1 MAPPRKSGSRPGR
14 ALALLTALIV
24 VMLIGIV
31 GSNIGSP
38 GKWHSDF
45 KVGLGLDLSSG
56 TQATLRA
63 VTEKGE
69 TPPQDDMKTAVAIIN
84 DRVNASGNTG
94 VSVQQEG
101 SSDIQVTAPGQG
113 SKQLIN
119 TVDTTAQL
127 RFRAVLLAGSST
139 ASTTPSTSA
148 TPSASPSA
156 SGSSTAKAKASA
168 SPSAS
173 TKAYIKHAAA
183 SPSPS
188 AQATSSAGA
197 KASSSASP
205 SAPAPASPSATSS
218 AASYAGDASAVS
230 PATMKLFNKLDCS
243 NLNTWK
249 NKLGYTEPEWDNPN
263 TQTVACGSDGTK
275 YVLDKA
281 VILGTD
287 VTGQSAGIDTTSN
300 QPVVNLTLNGKATKA
315 FGALTETQASK
326 YTPNVSTNADD
337 AVLAMTAI
345 VLDGNVVSAP
355 QTTEAIPGGQVQITG
370 LGSQDAATQLAQELK
385 FGALPLTFKVV
396 DTITISPTLGR
407 NQLNAGLIAGGIGL
421 ILVVIYSFLYYRG
434 LGSVSVSSLLIASL
448 LGYLSVVLL
457 TKYQNFTLSLPGIA
471 GLIVAIG
478 ITADSFVVFFERLR
492 DEVRDGRTL
501 RAAVESG
508 WRRARRTILVSDTVS
523 FLAALLLYIFA
534 VGDVKGFAYTL
545 GLTTLIDVIVV
556 FLFTKPVVT
565 LLARTKFFGQG
576 NKWSGLDPARLGA
589 RAPWR
594 SGLPRRTERTTGR
607 TTGRTSGRA
616 GTSGPGRTTRT
627 TSREA

>member
-1 MAPPRKSGSRPGR
+1 VAPPRKSGSRPGR
-14 ALALLTALIV
+14 ALALLVALIV

-38 GKWHSDF
+38 GKWHQDF

-63 VTEKGE
+63 VTEKGKA
-69 TPPQDDMKTAVAIIN
+69 PPQDDMKTAVAIIN

-101 SSDIQVTAPGQG
+101 ASDIQVTAPGQG
-113 SKQLIN
+113 SQQLIN

-127 RFRAVLLAGSST
+127 RFRAVLLAGSS
-139 ASTTPSTSA
+139 AAAATPSTSA

-156 SGSSTAKAKASA
+156 SGSSAAKAKASA

-173 TKAYIKHAAA
+173 TKAYIKPAAA
-183 SPSPS
+183 TPSPS

-205 SAPAPASPSATSS
+205 SASASASPSATSS
-218 AASYAGDASAVS
+218 TAAYAGNPSAVS
-230 PATMKLFNKLDCS
+230 PETMKLFTKLDCS
-243 NLNTWK
+243 DLNTWK
-249 NKLGYTEPEWDNPN
+249 SKLGYTEPEWDNPN

-287 VTGQSAGIDTTSN
+287 VTGQSSGIDTTSN

-315 FGALTETQASK
+315 FGALTATQASK
-326 YTPNVSTNADD
+326 YTPNASTNEDD

-370 LGSQDAATQLAQELK
+370 LGSQEAATQLAQELK

-396 DTITISPTLGR
+396 NTITITPTLGKS
-407 NQLNAGLIAGGIGL
+407 QLDAGLIAGGIGL

-434 LGSVSVSSLLIASL
+434 LGIVSVSSLLIAAL
-448 LGYLSVVLL
+448 IGYLAVVLL
-457 TKYQNFTLSLPGIA
+457 TKYQNYTLSLAGIA

-508 WRRARRTILVSDTVS
+508 WKRARRTILVSDTVS

-545 GLTTLIDVIVV
+545 GLTTLIDVVVV

-576 NKWSGLDPARLGA
+576 HKWSGLDPARLGA

-607 TTGRTSGRA
+607 TTGRTSSRTGS
-616 GTSGPGRTTRT
+616 SGPGRTSRS

>member
-1 MAPPRKSGSRPGR
+1 VAPPRKSGSKPGR
-14 ALALLTALIV
+14 ALAALFVLIV
-24 VMLIGIV
+24 LMLVGIIGP
-31 GSNIGSP
+31 NIGSP
-38 GKWHSDF
+38 GKWHHDF

-63 VTEKGE
+63 VTQKGKA
-69 TPPQDDMKTAVAIIN
+69 PPQDDMKTAVAIIN

-101 SSDIQVTAPGQG
+101 STDIQVTAPGQG
-113 SKQLIN
+113 SQQLIN
-119 TVDTTAQL
+119 NVDTTAQL
-127 RFRAVLLAGSST
+127 RFRAVLLEGSSLPAPTASSST
-139 ASTTPSTSA
+139 ATPNPSSSA
-148 TPSASPSA
+148 TPSASST
-156 SGSSTAKAKASA
+156 SSAKAKSSA

-173 TKAYIKHAAA
+173 TKAYIQPAAA
-183 SPSPS
+183 TPSPS
-188 AQATSSAGA
+188 AQSSSSAKA

-205 SAPAPASPSATSS
+205 SVSPSASPTGS
-218 AASYAGDASAVS
+218 AATATTAGNAKAVT
-230 PATMKLFNKLDCS
+230 PAVMKLFNKLDCT

-249 NKLGYTEPEWDNPN
+249 TKLKYSEAQWDAPN
-263 TQTVACGSDGTK
+263 SQTVACGQNGVK

-287 VTGQSAGIDTTSN
+287 VTNESSGIDSTSN

-315 FGALTETQASK
+315 FGKLTATQATK
-326 YTPNVSTNADD
+326 YQPSASTNPDD
-337 AVLAMTAI
+337 QVLDQTAI

-355 QTTEAIPGGQVQITG
+355 ATTEAIPAGQVQITG
-370 LGSQDAATQLAQELK
+370 LGSQTAADELAQQLK
-385 FGALPLTFKVV
+385 YGALPLTFKVV
-396 DTITISPTLGR
+396 DVENVSPSLGR
-407 NQLNAGLIAGGIGL
+407 SQLEAGLIAGGIGL
-421 ILVVIYSFLYYRG
+421 ILVVIYSFFYYRG
-434 LGSVSVSSLLIASL
+434 LGSVSVSSLLIAGL

-457 TKYQNFTLSLPGIA
+457 SRYQGFTLSLTGIA

-492 DEVRDGRTL
+492 DEVRDGRSL

-508 WRRARRTILVSDTVS
+508 WKRARRTILVSDTVS
-523 FLAALLLYIFA
+523 FLAALLLYIFS

-556 FLFTKPVVT
+556 FLFTKPMVT

-576 NKWSGLDPARLGA
+576 HKWSGLDPERLGA

-594 SGLPRRTERTTGR
+594 SSLPRRTT
-607 TTGRTSGRA
+607 RTSGSARR
-616 GTSGPGRTTRT
+616 PRT

>member
-38 GKWHSDF
+38 GKWHKDF

-63 VTEKGE
+63 VTEKGK

-127 RFRAVLLAGSST
+127 RFRAVLLAGSSAAT
-139 ASTTPSTSA
+139 TTPSASA

-156 SGSSTAKAKASA
+156 SSSSSAKAKAKS

-173 TKAYIKHAAA
+173 TKAFIKHAAA
-183 SPSPS
+183 TPSPS

-205 SAPAPASPSATSS
+205 SASASASPSTT
-218 AASYAGDASAVS
+218 SYAGDASAVNA
-230 PATMKLFNKLDCS
+230 ATMKLFKKLDCS

-249 NKLGYTEPEWDNPN
+249 SKLGYTEPEWDNPN
-263 TQTVACGSDGTK
+263 TQTVACGSGGTK

-287 VTGQSAGIDTTSN
+287 VTGQSAGIDTTSG
-300 QPVVNLTLNGKATKA
+300 QPIVNLSLNGKAQKA
-315 FGALTETQASK
+315 FATLTALQASK
-326 YTPNVSTNADD
+326 YTPSASTNADD
-337 AVLAMTAI
+337 QVLSMTAI
-345 VLDGNVVSAP
+345 VLDGNVRSAP

-370 LGSQDAATQLAQELK
+370 LGSQAAATQLAQELK
-385 FGALPLTFKVV
+385 FGALPLTFKVA
-396 DTITISPTLGR
+396 DTITISPALGR
-407 NQLNAGLIAGGIGL
+407 SQLNAGLIAGGIGL

-434 LGSVSVSSLLIASL
+434 LGSVSVSSLVIAAL
-448 LGYLSVVLL
+448 LGYLAVVLL
-457 TKYQNFTLSLPGIA
+457 SRYQSFTLSLPGIA

-508 WRRARRTILVSDTVS
+508 WKRARRTILVSDTVS

-545 GLTTLIDVIVV
+545 GLTTLIDVVVV
-556 FLFTKPVVT
+556 FGFTKPMVT

-576 NKWSGLDPARLGA
+576 HKWSGLDPARLGA

-594 SGLPRRTERTTGR
+594 SGLPRRTERIS
-607 TTGRTSGRA
+607 GRTSGRT
-616 GTSGPGRTTRT
+616 GNRTGSSGPGRTSRS

>member
-1 MAPPRKSGSRPGR
+1 M
-14 ALALLTALIV
+14 LALLVALIV

-38 GKWHSDF
+38 GHWHKDF

-63 VTEKGE
+63 VTAKGK
-69 TPPQDDMKTAVAIIN
+69 TPPQDDMKTAVSIIN

-101 SSDIQVTAPGQG
+101 ASDIQVTAPGQG
-113 SKQLIN
+113 SQQLIN

-127 RFRAVLLAGSST
+127 RFRAVLLEGSST
-139 ASTTPSTSA
+139 AAA
-148 TPSASPSA
+148 TPSASATASPSA
-156 SGSSTAKAKASA
+156 SGSPSASSTAKAKAKS

-173 TKAYIKHAAA
+173 TKAYIKKAAA
-183 SPSPS
+183 TPSPS
-188 AQATSSAGA
+188 AQATGTASA
-197 KASSSASP
+197 KASTSASP
-205 SAPAPASPSATSS
+205 SAAASPSATSS
-218 AASYAGDASAVS
+218 AATTAGDPSAVS
-230 PATMKLFNKLDCS
+230 AATMKLFDKLDCS
-243 NLNTWK
+243 NLNNWK
-249 NKLGYTEPEWDNPN
+249 TKLGYTEPQWDDPN
-263 TQTVACGSDGTK
+263 TQTVACGSGGVK

-287 VTGQSAGIDTTSN
+287 VTSQSAGIDTTSG
-300 QPVVNLTLNGKATKA
+300 QPIVNLSLNGKATSA
-315 FGALTETQASK
+315 FGKLTATQASK
-326 YTPNVSTNADD
+326 YYPNVSSNADD
-337 AVLAMTAI
+337 SVLDQTAI

-355 QTTEAIPGGQVQITG
+355 QTTEAIPGGNVQITG
-370 LGSQDAATQLAQELK
+370 LGSQAAATQLAEQLK
-385 FGALPLTFKVV
+385 FGALPLTFKLV
-396 DTITISPTLGR
+396 DTITITPTLGR
-407 NQLNAGLIAGGIGL
+407 SQLNAGLIAGGIGL

-434 LGSVSVSSLLIASL
+434 LGSVSVSSLIIASL
-448 LGYLSVVLL
+448 LGYLAVVLL
-457 TKYQNFTLSLPGIA
+457 TRYQSFTLSLPGIA

-523 FLAALLLYIFA
+523 FLAALLLYIFS

-545 GLTTLIDVIVV
+545 GLTTIIDVIVV
-556 FLFTKPVVT
+556 FWFTKPTVT
-565 LLARTKFFGQG
+565 LLARTRFFGQG
-576 NKWSGLDPARLGA
+576 HKWSGLDPARLGA

-594 SGLPRRTERTTGR
+594 SGVPRRTERVTGR
-607 TTGRTSGRA
+607 TTGRTSNRG
-616 GTSGPGRTTRT
+616 GTSGPGRTSRT

>member
-1 MAPPRKSGSRPGR
+1 V
-14 ALALLTALIV
+14 LV
-24 VMLIGIV
+24 VLMLVGVV

-38 GKWHSDF
+38 GKWHKDF

-63 VTEKGE
+63 VTQKGK

-113 SKQLIN
+113 SQQLIN
-119 TVDTTAQL
+119 NVDTTAQL
-127 RFRAVLLAGSST
+127 RFRAVLLEGSST
-139 ASTTPSTSA
+139 PAA
-148 TPSASPSA
+148 TPSASSTASPGATPSA
-156 SGSSTAKAKASA
+156 SSTSSAKASA

-173 TKAYIKHAAA
+173 TKALIKHAAA
-183 SPSPS
+183 TPSPS
-188 AQATSSAGA
+188 AQSSSSAKA

-205 SAPAPASPSATSS
+205 SASASASPTGS
-218 AASYAGDASAVS
+218 AATTAGNAKAVD
-230 PATMKLFNKLDCS
+230 PAVMKLFNKLDCS

-249 NKLGYTEPEWDNPN
+249 TKLRYSEHQWDAPN
-263 TQTVACGSDGTK
+263 SQTVACGPSSVKGEPNVK

-287 VTGQSAGIDTTSN
+287 VTSESSGIDTTSN
-300 QPVVNLTLNGKATKA
+300 EPVVNLSLNGKATKA
-315 FGALTETQASK
+315 FGELTATQATK
-326 YTPNVSTNADD
+326 YRPSASTNADD
-337 AVLAMTAI
+337 SVLDQTAI

-355 QTTEAIPGGQVQITG
+355 GTTEAIPGGQVQITG
-370 LGSQDAATQLAQELK
+370 LGSQAAATELAQQLK
-385 FGALPLTFKVV
+385 FGALPLTFKVAN
-396 DTITISPTLGR
+396 TITISPALGKS
-407 NQLNAGLIAGGIGL
+407 QLNAGLIAGGIGL

-434 LGSVSVSSLLIASL
+434 LGSVSVSSLLIAAL
-448 LGYLSVVLL
+448 VGYLAVVLL
-457 TKYQNFTLSLPGIA
+457 SRYQGFTLSLPGIA

-492 DEVRDGRTL
+492 DEVREGRTL

-508 WRRARRTILVSDTVS
+508 WKRARRTILVSDTVS

-545 GLTTLIDVIVV
+545 GLTTLIDVVVV
-556 FLFTKPVVT
+556 FLFTKPMVT
-565 LLARTKFFGQG
+565 LLARTRFFGQG
-576 NKWSGLDPARLGA
+576 HKWSGLDPARLGA

-594 SGLPRRTERTTGR
+594 SGVPRRTT
-607 TTGRTSGRA
+607 RTSGSPR
-616 GTSGPGRTTRT
+616 GSGSPRRSGSAPRT